1 MRKRKEAKELLLKEK
16 QKYLDDIQA
25 LIGSVRE
32 AAEPLKN
39 HLQLPPRDAA
49 HQQQYQAVANLLPL
63 PLYIVYRQL
72 KAVAEIYADPVE
84 VSVTGKGDVYKRV
97 ISQVQSSLLMIGSEQ
112 TSKKKPVAGE
122 VCGSELSSCSAVK
135 MVMSVTW

>member
-1 MRKRKEAKELLLKEK
+1 MLQDVRKRKEAKERLLKEK

-25 LIGSVRE
+25 LMGNVKE

-49 HQQQYQAVANLLPL
+49 HQQQYQAAANLLPL

-72 KAVAEIYADPVE
+72 KAVAEIYADPLE
-84 VSVTGKGDVYKRV
+84 VSVTGGK
-97 ISQVQSSLLMIGSEQ
+97 QVCRKNSLSIFNRHLC
-112 TSKKKPVAGE
+112 E
-122 VCGSELSSCSAVK
+122 VQNKAE
-135 MVMSVTW
+135 